1 LNVSFA
7 RCAKKNEVNRA
18 SRRTVEAVLEAKET
32 WPMNDL
38 NLMDIAREANKRGD
52 ADTLRDALSLLE
64 RLLPIVSGR
73 IETFMEFCT
82 ELDNANNK
90 LAPKAFT
97 LARRRW
103 RRADCT
109 HQAHCLVVKTDQPV
123 RAVRGD

>member
-1 LNVSFA
+1 MYVSFA

-97 LARRRW
+97 LA
-103 RRADCT
+103 ATTLASC
-109 HQAHCLVVKTDQPV
+109 
-123 RAVRGD
+123 